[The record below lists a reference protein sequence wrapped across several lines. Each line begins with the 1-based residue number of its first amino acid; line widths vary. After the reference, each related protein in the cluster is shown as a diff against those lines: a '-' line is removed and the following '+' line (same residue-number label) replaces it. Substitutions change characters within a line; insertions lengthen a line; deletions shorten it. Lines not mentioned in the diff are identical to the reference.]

1 MPDPRLLAIA
11 AIVGALAPAPA
22 LGQEGLDDFP
32 VPQSLVEEVLPGAI
46 SFEVRDGDPRVIVG
60 YAADAPDEEAVVGY
74 AFLTS
79 DVPPEE
85 LGYNGP
91 IEALVGMD
99 REGVLTGVRVTHYVE
114 SYIRTRGD
122 FLRTPGY
129 EAQFTGKSISDPFRA
144 KRDVRVVSRA
154 TISVSAM
161 SRGIRASARRVYANY
176 LATRPSAESG
186 GSLLTIGIEELEEL
200 SWSDMVA
207 GELVPQI
214 HVLENDVTRIVLSF
228 AHIRS
233 DSVGEMLVGRTRFG
247 EVAEQFGERTQA
259 DHLML
264 VGVDGALALL
274 FYPRTLSL
282 VQGADTLG
290 MDNPDV
296 VMLGEPRSGMVSG
309 QFRNV
314 GVMAVPGS
322 LDLEQGFD
330 IHFDLRPGMDLY
342 STEYPPPRVPE
353 RIVAEDAP
361 PAEDAPAEESRDP
374 AEPAGG
380 SADAAAGLENA
391 AGVPDVAAQAPDTAA
406 GEPETA
412 AVDPSSAA
420 SGPPGDPPEAG
431 GTERDVA
438 GDVAAPEAAPS
449 GEPPSPGDPMDT
461 AAGAGGTDSAAGI
474 AGDAAPAEADPAG
487 GPPSPNDPTATRVA
501 VGGTE
506 ATDAAADDR
515 APSADPARVSS
526 SANPSEAAAG
536 DDPSAT
542 TRPAHPPDLDFSLA
556 EEQTVLERTLARTSP
571 AEVAWMLG
579 LLALV
584 TVAFFLKRDR
594 LRWAALVATF
604 LYLGW
609 FDGGFLSV
617 SHITAA
623 ISVGPGVFLE
633 DIPLLL
639 FVVFTVVTTLLVG
652 RVFCGFLC
660 PFGVLQDFLEKVVPG
675 KFKRELPRALHE
687 RLYLV
692 KYVVLAAVLLPALAG
707 SRASIFPLL
716 RALRDRLLPEFV
728 HRALGHRRG
737 GAGGLGDRAAL
748 LLPLR
753 LPAGR
758 GARGGLHRVALPH
771 PPGGALRPL
780 QGVRAG
786 LSHGGHRGTA
796 HRLPRV
802 RALQRLRGEADRAGG
817 CLPPR
822 HPRRAPAAGAAEGG
836 ARCRARNRCPDRD
849 RCLSPDRCPRAYHAA
864 RRSGSAGR
872 RACCWRWAAG
882 SRRRSFVGPGCTARA
897 TPAPAWARWCTSGWC
912 TPRPPARASWPPPPS
927 TRSIG
932 WKRSSAA
939 TGPTRRCP
947 ASTGT
952 GF

>member
-1 MPDPRLLAIA
+1 MPDVAGGGTVERVAAISRAREFRGAPARVMGAVAVRATPAAWLLATA
-11 AIVGALAPAPA
+11 AALCALTPGPA
-22 LGQEGLDDFP
+22 LTQQVADDFP
-32 VPQSLVEEVLPGAI
+32 FPQSLVEEVLPGAI

-60 YAADAPDEEAVVGY
+60 YAADAPDEEALVGY

-91 IEALVGMD
+91 IEVLVGMD
-99 REGVLTGVRVTHYVE
+99 REGTLTGVRVTHYVE

-186 GSLLTIGIEELEEL
+186 GSLLTIGMDELEEL

-233 DSVGEMLVGRTRFG
+233 DSIGEMLVGRTRFG
-247 EVAEQFGERTQA
+247 EVAEQLGERVR
-259 DHLML
+259 DDPLLL

-282 VQGADTLG
+282 VQGADTIH

-296 VMLGEPRSGMVSG
+296 VMLGEPRSGMVQG

-322 LDLEQGFD
+322 LDVEQAFD
-330 IHFDLRPGMDLY
+330 IHFDLRPGMGLY
-342 STEYPPPRVPE
+342 TTAYPPPRLPARV
-353 RIVAEDAP
+353 VAEDTP
-361 PAEDAPAEESRDP
+361 PEEDPDP
-374 AEPAGG
+374 AEPA
-380 SADAAAGLENA
+380 
-391 AGVPDVAAQAPDTAA
+391 AQ
-406 GEPETA
+406 G
-412 AVDPSSAA
+412 
-420 SGPPGDPPEAG
+420 GDP
-431 GTERDVA
+431 
-438 GDVAAPEAAPS
+438 
-449 GEPPSPGDPMDT
+449 
-461 AAGAGGTDSAAGI
+461 AGAAETVGV
-474 AGDAAPAEADPAG
+474 AGDAAEDIAATAEEGD
-487 GPPSPNDPTATRVA
+487 A
-501 VGGTE
+501 VE
-506 ATDAAADDR
+506 AAADDR
-515 APSADPARVSS
+515 GMPDDPAPAEAAAAGESS
-526 SANPSEAAAG
+526 SPDDPTAAPVPVDGPEAADVAAGDPAPSANPSEAQPG
-536 DDPSAT
+536 ENPSAT
-542 TRPAHPPDLDFSLA
+542 VQPATPPDLDFSLA

-594 LRWAALVATF
+594 LRWVALVATF

-617 SHITAA
+617 SHITAV
-623 ISVGPGVFLE
+623 ISVGPAVFLE

-660 PFGVLQDFLEKVVPG
+660 PFGALQDFLEKVVPR
-675 KFKRELPRALHE
+675 KFTRELPRALHE

-692 KYVVLAAVLLPALAG
+692 KYVCLAAILLPALAG
-707 SRASIFPLL
+707 SRASIFSFFEPFGTVFFLSSSIVL
-716 RALRDRLLPEFV
+716 WAI
-728 HRALGHRRG
+728 
-737 GAGGLGDRAAL
+737 AGGILFASAIVPRFYCRYACPLGAAL
-748 LLPLR
+748 AVASTVSPFRIRRVEHCDHCRVCEQACPTGAIEGPRIDFRECVRCNICEAKLIEQ
-753 LPAGR
+753 AG
-758 GARGGLHRVALPH
+758 V
-771 PPGGALRPL
+771 
-780 QGVRAG
+780 
-786 LSHGGHRGTA
+786 
-796 HRLPRV
+796 
-802 RALQRLRGEADRAGG
+802 
-817 CLPPR
+817 CR
-822 HPRRAPAAGAAEGG
+822 HDIDEV
-836 ARCRARNRCPDRD
+836 
-849 RCLSPDRCPRAYHAA
+849 
-864 RRSGSAGR
+864 
-872 RACCWRWAAG
+872 
-882 SRRRSFVGPGCTARA
+882 RRRLVQLKVAPDSGLATSAR
-897 TPAPAWARWCTSGWC
+897 
-912 TPRPPARASWPPPPS
+912 
-927 TRSIG
+927 IE
-932 WKRSSAA
+932 
-939 TGPTRRCP
+939 TG
-947 ASTGT
+947 A
-952 GF
+952 

>member
-1 MPDPRLLAIA
+1 MPEDRARRAAAGISCPGTARPRVCGPVWVALAARAFTCVFA
-11 AIVGALAPAPA
+11 AAAASIPAPAPV
-22 LGQEGLDDFP
+22 LGQQIADDFP
-32 VPQSLVEEVLPGAI
+32 FPQSLVEEVLPGAT

-60 YAADAPDEEAVVGY
+60 YAADAPSDEALVGY

-91 IEALVGMD
+91 IEVLVGMD
-99 REGVLTGVRVTHYVE
+99 REGTLTGVRVTHYVE

-186 GSLLTIGIEELEEL
+186 GSLLTIGMEELDEL

-214 HVLENDVTRIVLSF
+214 HVLENNVTRIVLSF

-233 DSVGEMLVGRTRFG
+233 DSVGEMLVGRARFG
-247 EVAEQFGERTQA
+247 EVAEQLGERVQE
-259 DHLML
+259 DPLML

-282 VQGADTLG
+282 VQGADTID

-296 VMLGEPRSGMVSG
+296 VMLGEPRSGMVQG

-322 LDLEQGFD
+322 LDVEQAFD
-330 IHFDLRPGMDLY
+330 IHFDLRPGMGLY
-342 STEYPPPRVPE
+342 TTAYPPPRVAE

-361 PAEDAPAEESRDP
+361 PAEDAPAGEDPDP
-374 AEPAGG
+374 ASPVADAIDPAGVAEPVVSG
-380 SADAAAGLENA
+380 IAAD
-391 AGVPDVAAQAPDTAA
+391 
-406 GEPETA
+406 EPETA
-412 AVDPSSAA
+412 AGELPPVPSGLPEDPA
-420 SGPPGDPPEAG
+420 EAG
-431 GTERDVA
+431 GVA
-438 GDVAAPEAAPS
+438 DDAREDAPAPEDEAAV
-449 GEPPSPGDPMDT
+449 E
-461 AAGAGGTDSAAGI
+461 
-474 AGDAAPAEADPAG
+474 
-487 GPPSPNDPTATRVA
+487 
-501 VGGTE
+501 
-506 ATDAAADDR
+506 AAADDPGVAADAAGAEAVTAGESASPDEPTT
-515 APSADPARVSS
+515 APVPVAGPEAADVAAGDPAPP
-526 SANPSEAAAG
+526 ANPSEAEENPPAPVQPAA
-536 DDPSAT
+536 
-542 TRPAHPPDLDFSLA
+542 PPDLDFSLA

-579 LLALV
+579 LLALA

-594 LRWAALVATF
+594 LRWVALAATF

-617 SHITAA
+617 SHITAV
-623 ISVGPGVFLE
+623 ISVGPAVFLE

-660 PFGVLQDFLEKVVPG
+660 PFGVLQDLLEKVVPR

-692 KYVVLAAVLLPALAG
+692 KYACLAAILLPALAG
-707 SRASIFPLL
+707 SRASIFSFFEPFGTVFFLSSSIVLWAIAGGILIASAIVPRFYCRYACPLGAAL
-716 RALRDRLLPEFV
+716 AVASTVSPFRIRRVEHCDHCKVCEQACPTGAIEGPRIDFRECVRCNICETKLIERAGVCRHDIDEVRRRLVQLKVAP
-728 HRALGHRRG
+728 
-737 GAGGLGDRAAL
+737 GAGIET
-748 LLPLR
+748 
-753 LPAGR
+753 
-758 GARGGLHRVALPH
+758 GA
-771 PPGGALRPL
+771 
-780 QGVRAG
+780 
-786 LSHGGHRGTA
+786 
-796 HRLPRV
+796 
-802 RALQRLRGEADRAGG
+802 
-817 CLPPR
+817 
-822 HPRRAPAAGAAEGG
+822 
-836 ARCRARNRCPDRD
+836 
-849 RCLSPDRCPRAYHAA
+849 
-864 RRSGSAGR
+864 
-872 RACCWRWAAG
+872 
-882 SRRRSFVGPGCTARA
+882 
-897 TPAPAWARWCTSGWC
+897 
-912 TPRPPARASWPPPPS
+912 
-927 TRSIG
+927 
-932 WKRSSAA
+932 
-939 TGPTRRCP
+939 
-947 ASTGT
+947 
-952 GF
+952 

>member
-11 AIVGALAPAPA
+11 AVVGALAPAPA
-22 LGQEGLDDFP
+22 LGQQVAEDFP
-32 VPQSLVEEVLPGAI
+32 FPQSLVEEVLPGAT

-91 IEALVGMD
+91 IEVLVGMD
-99 REGVLTGVRVTHYVE
+99 REGTLTGVRVTHYVE

-144 KRDVRVVSRA
+144 RRDVRVVSRA

-186 GSLLTIGIEELEEL
+186 GSLLTIGMEEMEEL

-214 HVLENDVTRIVLSF
+214 HVLENNVTRIVLSF

-247 EVAEQFGERTQA
+247 EVAEQLGERVQE
-259 DHLML
+259 DPLML

-282 VQGADTLG
+282 VQGADTIA

-296 VMLGEPRSGMVSG
+296 VMLGEPRSGMVQG

-322 LDLEQGFD
+322 LDVEQAFD
-330 IHFDLRPGMDLY
+330 IHFDLRPGMGLY
-342 STEYPPPRVPE
+342 TTAYPPPQLPE
-353 RIVAEDAP
+353 RVVAEDAP
-361 PAEDAPAEESRDP
+361 PAEDPEPEPPAAPSELPEDP
-374 AEPAGG
+374 AEAGG
-380 SADAAAGLENA
+380 VAD
-391 AGVPDVAAQAPDTAA
+391 
-406 GEPETA
+406 
-412 AVDPSSAA
+412 
-420 SGPPGDPPEAG
+420 
-431 GTERDVA
+431 
-438 GDVAAPEAAPS
+438 
-449 GEPPSPGDPMDT
+449 
-461 AAGAGGTDSAAGI
+461 
-474 AGDAAPAEADPAG
+474 DAREDAPA
-487 GPPSPNDPTATRVA
+487 TAEEDDA
-501 VGGTE
+501 VE
-506 ATDAAADDR
+506 AAADDPGMAADAAR
-515 APSADPARVSS
+515 AEAAPGESPSPDDPTAAPVPVDRTEAADDPAADPAPP
-526 SANPSEAAAG
+526 ANPSEAATG
-536 DDPSAT
+536 ENPSAT
-542 TRPAHPPDLDFSLA
+542 VPPDLDFSLS

-584 TVAFFLKRDR
+584 TVAFFLKRSR
-594 LRWAALVATF
+594 LRWVALVATF

-617 SHITAA
+617 SHITAV
-623 ISVGPGVFLE
+623 ISVGPAVFLE

-660 PFGVLQDFLEKVVPG
+660 PFGVLQDLLEKVVPR
-675 KFKRELPRALHE
+675 KFKRELPRALHK

-692 KYVVLAAVLLPALAG
+692 KYACLAAILLPALAG
-707 SRASIFPLL
+707 SRASIFSFFEPFGTVFFLSSSIVLWAIAGGILAASAIVPRFYCRYACPLGA
-716 RALRDRLLPEFV
+716 ALAVASTVSPFRIRRVEHCDHCKVCEQVCPTGAIEGPRVDFRECVRCNICEAKLIEQAGVCRHDIDEVRRRLVQLTVAP
-728 HRALGHRRG
+728 
-737 GAGGLGDRAAL
+737 GAGLET
-748 LLPLR
+748 
-753 LPAGR
+753 
-758 GARGGLHRVALPH
+758 GARTET
-771 PPGGALRPL
+771 GA
-780 QGVRAG
+780 
-786 LSHGGHRGTA
+786 
-796 HRLPRV
+796 
-802 RALQRLRGEADRAGG
+802 
-817 CLPPR
+817 
-822 HPRRAPAAGAAEGG
+822 
-836 ARCRARNRCPDRD
+836 
-849 RCLSPDRCPRAYHAA
+849 
-864 RRSGSAGR
+864 
-872 RACCWRWAAG
+872 
-882 SRRRSFVGPGCTARA
+882 
-897 TPAPAWARWCTSGWC
+897 
-912 TPRPPARASWPPPPS
+912 
-927 TRSIG
+927 
-932 WKRSSAA
+932 
-939 TGPTRRCP
+939 
-947 ASTGT
+947 
-952 GF
+952 

>member
-1 MPDPRLLAIA
+1 MPEAPEGTTVARLLAVVVLCIF
-11 AIVGALAPAPA
+11 VPAPA
-22 LGQEGLDDFP
+22 LAQQIADDFP
-32 VPQSLVEEVLPGAI
+32 FPQSLVEEVLPGATF
-46 SFEVRDGDPRVIVG
+46 FEMRDGDPRVIVG
-60 YAADAPDEEAVVGY
+60 YAADAPDEDALVGY

-91 IEALVGMD
+91 IEVLVGMD
-99 REGVLTGVRVTHYVE
+99 REGTLTGVRVTHYVE

-186 GSLLTIGIEELEEL
+186 GSLLTIGMDELDEL

-214 HVLENDVTRIVLSF
+214 HVLENNVTRIVLSF

-233 DSVGEMLVGRTRFG
+233 DSVGEMLVGRSRFG
-247 EVAEQFGERTQA
+247 EVAEQLGERVQE
-259 DHLML
+259 DPLML

-282 VQGADTLG
+282 VQGADTID

-296 VMLGEPRSGMVSG
+296 VMLGEPRSGMVQG

-322 LDLEQGFD
+322 LDVEQAFD
-330 IHFDLRPGMDLY
+330 IHFDLRPGMGLY
-342 STEYPPPRVPE
+342 TTAYPPPQLPA

-361 PAEDAPAEESRDP
+361 PVEDPEPAEDLDP
-374 AEPAGG
+374 AEPAAHGDDPSPAPSEPTEDSAEAGG
-380 SADAAAGLENA
+380 APADAPE
-391 AGVPDVAAQAPDTAA
+391 DVAATAEE
-406 GEPETA
+406 GD
-412 AVDPSSAA
+412 AV
-420 SGPPGDPPEAG
+420 
-431 GTERDVA
+431 
-438 GDVAAPEAAPS
+438 EAAPDD
-449 GEPPSPGDPMDT
+449 PGM
-461 AAGAGGTDSAAGI
+461 
-474 AGDAAPAEADPAG
+474 AGDAAPAEAAATG
-487 GPPSPNDPTATRVA
+487 ESSSPGDPTPAPVPVA
-501 VGGTE
+501 GPE
-506 ATDAAADDR
+506 AADAAAG
-515 APSADPARVSS
+515 DPAPP
-526 SANPSEAAAG
+526 ANPSEAEENPSEAEENPPATVQPAA
-536 DDPSAT
+536 
-542 TRPAHPPDLDFSLA
+542 PPDLDFSLA

-594 LRWAALVATF
+594 LRWVALVATF

-617 SHITAA
+617 SHITAV
-623 ISVGPGVFLE
+623 ISVGPAVFLE

-660 PFGVLQDFLEKVVPG
+660 PFGVLQDFLEKVVPR

-692 KYVVLAAVLLPALAG
+692 KYVCLAAILLPALAG
-707 SRASIFPLL
+707 SRASIFSFFEPFGTVFFLSSSIVL
-716 RALRDRLLPEFV
+716 WAI
-728 HRALGHRRG
+728 
-737 GAGGLGDRAAL
+737 AGGILVASAIVPRFYCRYACPLGAAL
-748 LLPLR
+748 AVASTVSPFRIRRVEHCDHCKVCEQACPTGAIEGPRIDFRECVRCNICEAKLIEQAGVCRHDIDEVRRR
-753 LPAGR
+753 LVQLKVAP
-758 GARGGLHRVALPH
+758 GARIET
-771 PPGGALRPL
+771 GA
-780 QGVRAG
+780 
-786 LSHGGHRGTA
+786 
-796 HRLPRV
+796 
-802 RALQRLRGEADRAGG
+802 
-817 CLPPR
+817 
-822 HPRRAPAAGAAEGG
+822 
-836 ARCRARNRCPDRD
+836 
-849 RCLSPDRCPRAYHAA
+849 
-864 RRSGSAGR
+864 
-872 RACCWRWAAG
+872 
-882 SRRRSFVGPGCTARA
+882 
-897 TPAPAWARWCTSGWC
+897 
-912 TPRPPARASWPPPPS
+912 
-927 TRSIG
+927 
-932 WKRSSAA
+932 
-939 TGPTRRCP
+939 
-947 ASTGT
+947 
-952 GF
+952 

>member
-1 MPDPRLLAIA
+1 MPEAPEGTTVARLLGAVAVLCILA
-11 AIVGALAPAPA
+11 PIPALAQQIA
-22 LGQEGLDDFP
+22 DDFP
-32 VPQSLVEEVLPGAI
+32 FPQSLVEEVLPGATY
-46 SFEVRDGDPRVIVG
+46 FEVRDGDPRVIVG
-60 YAADAPDEEAVVGY
+60 YAADAPDEDALVGY

-91 IEALVGMD
+91 IEVLVGMD
-99 REGVLTGVRVTHYVE
+99 REGTLTGVRVTHYVE

-186 GSLLTIGIEELEEL
+186 GSLLTIGMDELDEL

-214 HVLENDVTRIVLSF
+214 HVLENNVTRIVLSF

-247 EVAEQFGERTQA
+247 EVAEQLGERVQE
-259 DHLML
+259 DPLML

-282 VQGADTLG
+282 VQGADTID

-296 VMLGEPRSGMVSG
+296 VMLGEPRSGMVQG

-322 LDLEQGFD
+322 LDVEQAFD
-330 IHFDLRPGMDLY
+330 IHFDLRPGMGLY
-342 STEYPPPRVPE
+342 TTAYPPPQVPARV
-353 RIVAEDAP
+353 V
-361 PAEDAPAEESRDP
+361 AEDAPAEDPEPQPVAQAGDPAGGAEAVGQESEIAAEELETAAGDPSSVPSEAPGDP
-374 AEPAGG
+374 AEAGG
-380 SADAAAGLENA
+380 VAGDAPEDVAATTGEADAAEDAL
-391 AGVPDVAAQAPDTAA
+391 D
-406 GEPETA
+406 
-412 AVDPSSAA
+412 DP
-420 SGPPGDPPEAG
+420 
-431 GTERDVA
+431 R
-438 GDVAAPEAAPS
+438 
-449 GEPPSPGDPMDT
+449 
-461 AAGAGGTDSAAGI
+461 I
-474 AGDAAPAEADPAG
+474 AGDAAPVEAAAAG
-487 GPPSPNDPTATRVA
+487 VSSSPDDDPTAAPVPVDR
-501 VGGTE
+501 TE
-506 ATDAAADDR
+506 AADAAAGDP
-515 APSADPARVSS
+515 APST
-526 SANPSEAAAG
+526 NPSEAEESPPATLQPAA
-536 DDPSAT
+536 
-542 TRPAHPPDLDFSLA
+542 PPDLDFSLA

-594 LRWAALVATF
+594 LRWVALVATF

-617 SHITAA
+617 SHITAV
-623 ISVGPGVFLE
+623 ISVGPAVFLE

-660 PFGVLQDFLEKVVPG
+660 PFGVLQDFLEKVVPR

-692 KYVVLAAVLLPALAG
+692 KYVCLAAILLPALAG
-707 SRASIFPLL
+707 SRASIFSFFEPFGTVFFLSSSIVLWAIAGGILVASAIVPRFYCRYACPLGA
-716 RALRDRLLPEFV
+716 ALAVASTVSPFRIRRVEHCDHCKVCEQACPTGAIEGPRIDFRECVRCNICEAKLIEQAGVCRHDIDEVRSRLVQLKVAP
-728 HRALGHRRG
+728 
-737 GAGGLGDRAAL
+737 GAGIET
-748 LLPLR
+748 
-753 LPAGR
+753 
-758 GARGGLHRVALPH
+758 GA
-771 PPGGALRPL
+771 
-780 QGVRAG
+780 
-786 LSHGGHRGTA
+786 
-796 HRLPRV
+796 
-802 RALQRLRGEADRAGG
+802 
-817 CLPPR
+817 
-822 HPRRAPAAGAAEGG
+822 
-836 ARCRARNRCPDRD
+836 
-849 RCLSPDRCPRAYHAA
+849 
-864 RRSGSAGR
+864 
-872 RACCWRWAAG
+872 
-882 SRRRSFVGPGCTARA
+882 
-897 TPAPAWARWCTSGWC
+897 
-912 TPRPPARASWPPPPS
+912 
-927 TRSIG
+927 
-932 WKRSSAA
+932 
-939 TGPTRRCP
+939 
-947 ASTGT
+947 
-952 GF
+952 

>member
-1 MPDPRLLAIA
+1 MSDARERQRAACVLATA
-11 AIVGALAPAPA
+11 AILGTLAPVPA
-22 LGQEGLDDFP
+22 IGQQGVGDFP

-46 SFEVRDGDPRVIVG
+46 SFDVRDGDPRVIVG
-60 YAADAPDEEAVVGY
+60 YAAEAPDEEAVVGY

-91 IEALVGMD
+91 IEVLVGMD

-186 GSLLTIGIEELEEL
+186 GSLLTIGIDELDEL

-233 DSVGEMLVGRTRFG
+233 DSVGEMLVGRSRFG
-247 EVAEQFGERTQA
+247 EVAEQFGERTQE

-282 VQGADTLG
+282 VQGADTLD
-290 MDNPDV
+290 MDDPDV
-296 VMLGEPRSGMVSG
+296 FMLGEPRSGMVSG

-322 LDLEQGFD
+322 LDVERHFD
-330 IHFDLRPGMDLY
+330 IYFDLRPGMDLY
-342 STEYPPPRVPE
+342 STEYPPPQVPE
-353 RIVAEDAP
+353 RVVAEAP
-361 PAEDAPAEESRDP
+361 PVEDPEPANPVDEAAAAGAETVAAVTDIVVTEPENVSGDPSSVASGPPADP
-374 AEPAGG
+374 AAAGG
-380 SADAAAGLENA
+380 AAGDAATSAGADAVEAAPGGDPGMTGDAVPTETDAAAGPPSPVDAAAEAAEMAGTEA
-391 AGVPDVAAQAPDTAA
+391 AGAPADPSEANANPSAPPGNPSEVAA
-406 GEPETA
+406 GE
-412 AVDPSSAA
+412 
-420 SGPPGDPPEAG
+420 
-431 GTERDVA
+431 
-438 GDVAAPEAAPS
+438 
-449 GEPPSPGDPMDT
+449 
-461 AAGAGGTDSAAGI
+461 
-474 AGDAAPAEADPAG
+474 
-487 GPPSPNDPTATRVA
+487 N
-501 VGGTE
+501 
-506 ATDAAADDR
+506 
-515 APSADPARVSS
+515 
-526 SANPSEAAAG
+526 
-536 DDPSAT
+536 PSAT
-542 TRPAHPPDLDFSLA
+542 TRPTLPADLDFSLA

-584 TVAFFLKRDR
+584 TVAFFLKRDP
-594 LRWAALVATF
+594 LRWVALVATF

-623 ISVGPGVFLE
+623 ISVGPAVFLE

-660 PFGVLQDFLEKVVPG
+660 PFGVLQDILEKVVPG

-687 RLYLV
+687 RLWLV

-707 SRASIFPLL
+707 SRASIFPFFEPFGTVFFLSSSMVL
-716 RALRDRLLPEFV
+716 WGIAGAVLTASAIVPRFYCRYACP
-728 HRALGHRRG
+728 LG
-737 GAGGLGDRAAL
+737 AAL
-748 LLPLR
+748 AVASTVSPFRIRRVEHCDHCKVCEQACPTGAIEGPRINFRECVRCNICEAKLIEQ
-753 LPAGR
+753 AG
-758 GARGGLHRVALPH
+758 V
-771 PPGGALRPL
+771 
-780 QGVRAG
+780 
-786 LSHGGHRGTA
+786 
-796 HRLPRV
+796 
-802 RALQRLRGEADRAGG
+802 
-817 CLPPR
+817 CR
-822 HPRRAPAAGAAEGG
+822 H
-836 ARCRARNRCPDRD
+836 DIHD
-849 RCLSPDRCPRAYHAA
+849 V
-864 RRSGSAGR
+864 
-872 RACCWRWAAG
+872 
-882 SRRRSFVGPGCTARA
+882 RRRLVQLKVAPDARVE
-897 TPAPAWARWCTSGWC
+897 TGAPVE
-912 TPRPPARASWPPPPS
+912 
-927 TRSIG
+927 
-932 WKRSSAA
+932 
-939 TGPTRRCP
+939 TG
-947 ASTGT
+947 A
-952 GF
+952 

>member
-1 MPDPRLLAIA
+1 MARVAAARAKASRRAGTRVMGAVAVRATRAARLLVTA
-11 AIVGALAPAPA
+11 AVLCILAPAPA
-22 LGQEGLDDFP
+22 FTQQVADDFP
-32 VPQSLVEEVLPGAI
+32 FPQSLVEEVLPGAT

-60 YAADAPDEEAVVGY
+60 YAADAPDDDALVGY

-91 IEALVGMD
+91 IEVLVGMD
-99 REGVLTGVRVTHYVE
+99 REGTLTGVRVTHYVE

-186 GSLLTIGIEELEEL
+186 GSLLTIGMDELEEL

-233 DSVGEMLVGRTRFG
+233 DSVGEMLVGRTRFA
-247 EVAEQFGERTQA
+247 EVTEQFAERVQ
-259 DHLML
+259 DDPLML

-282 VQGADTLG
+282 VQGADTID

-296 VMLGEPRSGMVSG
+296 VMLGEPRSGMVQG

-314 GVMAVPGS
+314 GVMAVPGA
-322 LDLEQGFD
+322 LDVEQAFD
-330 IHFDLRPGMDLY
+330 IHFDLRPGMGLY
-342 STEYPPPRVPE
+342 TTAYPPPQLPE
-353 RIVAEDAP
+353 RVVSEDAP
-361 PAEDAPAEESRDP
+361 PEEDPEPQPVAGAGDP
-374 AEPAGG
+374 AVGVEPVGGAETAGQV
-380 SADAAAGLENA
+380 S
-391 AGVPDVAAQAPDTAA
+391 DVAAD
-406 GEPETA
+406 EPETA
-412 AVDPSSAA
+412 GGEPSPVPSDAAEDPT
-420 SGPPGDPPEAG
+420 EAG
-431 GTERDVA
+431 GALGDAPEDVA
-438 GDVAAPEAAPS
+438 VTAEEGGAVETVPDD
-449 GEPPSPGDPMDT
+449 PGT
-461 AAGAGGTDSAAGI
+461 AS
-474 AGDAAPAEADPAG
+474 DAAPAETAAGGESPSLDDPAAA
-487 GPPSPNDPTATRVA
+487 PAPVA
-501 VGGTE
+501 GM
-506 ATDAAADDR
+506 DAADVAAAAA
-515 APSADPARVSS
+515 APPG
-526 SANPSEAAAG
+526 NPSEAEENPPATVQAA
-536 DDPSAT
+536 A
-542 TRPAHPPDLDFSLA
+542 PPDLDFSLA

-594 LRWAALVATF
+594 LRWVALVATF

-617 SHITAA
+617 SHITAV
-623 ISVGPGVFLE
+623 ISVGPAVFLE

-660 PFGVLQDFLEKVVPG
+660 PFGVLQDFLEKVVPK

-692 KYVVLAAVLLPALAG
+692 KYVCLAAIVLPALAG
-707 SRASIFPLL
+707 SRASIFSFFEPFGTVFFLSSSIVLWGIAGGILVASAIVPRFYCRYACPLGA
-716 RALRDRLLPEFV
+716 ALAVASTVSPFRIRRVEHCDHCKVCEQACPTGAIEGPRIDFRECVRCNICEAKLIEQAGVCRHDIDDVRGRLVQLKVAP
-728 HRALGHRRG
+728 
-737 GAGGLGDRAAL
+737 GAGIET
-748 LLPLR
+748 
-753 LPAGR
+753 
-758 GARGGLHRVALPH
+758 GA
-771 PPGGALRPL
+771 
-780 QGVRAG
+780 
-786 LSHGGHRGTA
+786 
-796 HRLPRV
+796 
-802 RALQRLRGEADRAGG
+802 
-817 CLPPR
+817 
-822 HPRRAPAAGAAEGG
+822 
-836 ARCRARNRCPDRD
+836 
-849 RCLSPDRCPRAYHAA
+849 
-864 RRSGSAGR
+864 
-872 RACCWRWAAG
+872 
-882 SRRRSFVGPGCTARA
+882 
-897 TPAPAWARWCTSGWC
+897 
-912 TPRPPARASWPPPPS
+912 
-927 TRSIG
+927 
-932 WKRSSAA
+932 
-939 TGPTRRCP
+939 
-947 ASTGT
+947 
-952 GF
+952 

>member
-1 MPDPRLLAIA
+1 MPEDRARRA
-11 AIVGALAPAPA
+11 AARVSRRGKALVVAARAFACAFAAAVASTLTPVPALAQQIA
-22 LGQEGLDDFP
+22 DDFP
-32 VPQSLVEEVLPGAI
+32 FPQSLVEEVLPGATF
-46 SFEVRDGDPRVIVG
+46 FEMRDGDPRVIVG
-60 YAADAPDEEAVVGY
+60 YAADAPDEDALVGY

-91 IEALVGMD
+91 IEVLVGMD
-99 REGVLTGVRVTHYVE
+99 REGTLTGVRVTHYVE

-186 GSLLTIGIEELEEL
+186 GSLLTIGMDELDEL

-214 HVLENDVTRIVLSF
+214 HVLENNVTRIVLSF

-233 DSVGEMLVGRTRFG
+233 DSVGEMLVGRSRFG
-247 EVAEQFGERTQA
+247 EVAEQLGERVQE
-259 DHLML
+259 DPLML

-282 VQGADTLG
+282 VQGADTID

-296 VMLGEPRSGMVSG
+296 VMLGEPRSGMVQG

-322 LDLEQGFD
+322 LDVEQAFD
-330 IHFDLRPGMDLY
+330 IHFDLRPGMGLY
-342 STEYPPPRVPE
+342 TTAYPPPQLPA

-361 PAEDAPAEESRDP
+361 PVEDPEPAEDLDP
-374 AEPAGG
+374 AEPAAQGDDPSPAPSEPTEDSAEAGG
-380 SADAAAGLENA
+380 APADAPE
-391 AGVPDVAAQAPDTAA
+391 DVAATAEE
-406 GEPETA
+406 GD
-412 AVDPSSAA
+412 AV
-420 SGPPGDPPEAG
+420 
-431 GTERDVA
+431 
-438 GDVAAPEAAPS
+438 EAAPDD
-449 GEPPSPGDPMDT
+449 PGM
-461 AAGAGGTDSAAGI
+461 
-474 AGDAAPAEADPAG
+474 AGDAAPAEAAATG
-487 GPPSPNDPTATRVA
+487 ESSSPGDPTPAPVPVA
-501 VGGTE
+501 GPE
-506 ATDAAADDR
+506 AADAAAG
-515 APSADPARVSS
+515 DPAPP
-526 SANPSEAAAG
+526 ANPSEAEENPSEAEENPPATVQPAA
-536 DDPSAT
+536 
-542 TRPAHPPDLDFSLA
+542 PPDLDFSLA

-594 LRWAALVATF
+594 LRWVALVATF

-617 SHITAA
+617 SHITAV
-623 ISVGPGVFLE
+623 ISVGPAVFLE

-660 PFGVLQDFLEKVVPG
+660 PFGVLQDFLEKVVPR

-692 KYVVLAAVLLPALAG
+692 KYVCLAAILLPALAG
-707 SRASIFPLL
+707 SRASIFSFFEPFGTVFFLSSSIVL
-716 RALRDRLLPEFV
+716 WAI
-728 HRALGHRRG
+728 
-737 GAGGLGDRAAL
+737 AGG
-748 LLPLR
+748 
-753 LPAGR
+753 
-758 GARGGLHRVALPH
+758 
-771 PPGGALRPL
+771 
-780 QGVRAG
+780 
-786 LSHGGHRGTA
+786 SW
-796 HRLPRV
+796 
-802 RALQRLRGEADRAGG
+802 
-817 CLPPR
+817 LPPR
-822 HPRRAPAAGAAEGG
+822 
-836 ARCRARNRCPDRD
+836 
-849 RCLSPDRCPRAYHAA
+849 S
-864 RRSGSAGR
+864 
-872 RACCWRWAAG
+872 
-882 SRRRSFVGPGCTARA
+882 
-897 TPAPAWARWCTSGWC
+897 
-912 TPRPPARASWPPPPS
+912 
-927 TRSIG
+927 
-932 WKRSSAA
+932 
-939 TGPTRRCP
+939 CP
-947 ASTGT
+947 ASTAATPARWGRRSRSPPRCRPSASAGWST
-952 GF
+952 ATTARCASRHVPRGPSRGRASTFASAFAATSAKRS

>member
-1 MPDPRLLAIA
+1 MPDPRLLAVA
-11 AIVGALAPAPA
+11 VIVGALAPAPA
-22 LGQEGLDDFP
+22 LGQEGLDGFP
-32 VPQSLVEEVLPGAI
+32 FPQSLVEDVLPGAI

-60 YAADAPDEEAVVGY
+60 YAAAPDEEAVVGY

-91 IEALVGMD
+91 IEVLVGMD
-99 REGVLTGVRVTHYVE
+99 REGTLTGVRVTHYVE

-186 GSLLTIGIEELEEL
+186 GSLLTIGIDELDEL

-233 DSVGEMLVGRTRFG
+233 DSVGQMLVGRSRFG
-247 EVAEQFGERTQA
+247 EVAEQFGERTQE

-282 VQGADTLG
+282 VQGADTIDV
-290 MDNPDV
+290 DNPDV

-314 GVMAVPGS
+314 GVMAVPAS
-322 LDLEQGFD
+322 LDVEQAFD

-342 STEYPPPRVPE
+342 STEYPPPRVAE

-361 PAEDAPAEESRDP
+361 AGEDPDP
-374 AEPAGG
+374 AEAVTEAVDP
-380 SADAAAGLENA
+380 AAGPET
-391 AGVPDVAAQAPDTAA
+391 AAQASDIVARTPENIAA
-406 GEPETA
+406 DEPETA

-420 SGPPGDPPEAG
+420 SGPPGDPPEAA

-438 GDVAAPEAAPS
+438 GEVAAPDAAPS
-449 GEPPSPGDPMDT
+449 GEPPSPGDPTDT
-461 AAGAGGTDSAAGI
+461 AAGAGGPEAATGI
-474 AGDAAPAEADPAG
+474 AGAAAPTDADPAG
-487 GPPSPNDPTATRVA
+487 GPPSPDDPAAPPVPDDRA
-501 VGGTE
+501 E
-506 ATDAAADDR
+506 AADDP
-515 APSADPARVSS
+515 ADDPAA
-526 SANPSEAAAG
+526 SANPSWTSSSP
-536 DDPSAT
+536 DPSAT
-542 TRPAHPPDLDFSLA
+542 TRAAAPPDLDFSLA

-594 LRWAALVATF
+594 LRWVALVATF

-660 PFGVLQDFLEKVVPG
+660 PFGVLQDFLEKVVPR

-707 SRASIFPLL
+707 SRASIFPFFEPFGTVFFLSSSIVLWGIAGAVLL
-716 RALRDRLLPEFV
+716 ASAIVPRFYCRYACP
-728 HRALGHRRG
+728 LG
-737 GAGGLGDRAAL
+737 AAL
-748 LLPLR
+748 AVASTVSPFR
-753 LPAGR
+753 IRRVEHCDHCKVCEQACPT
-758 GARGGLHRVALPH
+758 GAIEGPRIDFRECVRCNVCEAKLIE
-771 PPGGALRPL
+771 
-780 QGVRAG
+780 RAG
-786 LSHGGHRGTA
+786 VCRHDIDD
-796 HRLPRV
+796 V
-802 RALQRLRGEADRAGG
+802 RQRLVQLKVAGE
-817 CLPPR
+817 
-822 HPRRAPAAGAAEGG
+822 
-836 ARCRARNRCPDRD
+836 
-849 RCLSPDRCPRAYHAA
+849 
-864 RRSGSAGR
+864 
-872 RACCWRWAAG
+872 
-882 SRRRSFVGPGCTARA
+882 
-897 TPAPAWARWCTSGWC
+897 
-912 TPRPPARASWPPPPS
+912 
-927 TRSIG
+927 
-932 WKRSSAA
+932 
-939 TGPTRRCP
+939 
-947 ASTGT
+947 
-952 GF
+952 

>member
-1 MPDPRLLAIA
+1 MARIAPAARAFACAFAVLAANI
-11 AIVGALAPAPA
+11 LAPAPA
-22 LGQEGLDDFP
+22 VGQQGLDDFAF
-32 VPQSLVEEVLPGAI
+32 PQSLVEEVLPGAI

-60 YAADAPDEEAVVGY
+60 YAADAPDEDALVGY

-91 IEALVGMD
+91 IEVLVGMD
-99 REGVLTGVRVTHYVE
+99 REGTLTGVRVTHYVE

-186 GSLLTIGIEELEEL
+186 GSLLTIGMEELDEL

-214 HVLENDVTRIVLSF
+214 HVLENNVTRIVLSF

-233 DSVGEMLVGRTRFG
+233 DSVGEMLVGRARFG
-247 EVAEQFGERTQA
+247 EVAEQLGERVQE
-259 DHLML
+259 DPLML

-282 VQGADTLG
+282 VQGADTID

-296 VMLGEPRSGMVSG
+296 VMLGEPRSGMVQG

-322 LDLEQGFD
+322 LDVEQAFD
-330 IHFDLRPGMDLY
+330 INFDLRPGMGLY
-342 STEYPPPRVPE
+342 TTAYPPPRVAE

-361 PAEDAPAEESRDP
+361 PPEDAPAGEDPDP
-374 AEPAGG
+374 ASPVADAIDPAGVAEPVVSG
-380 SADAAAGLENA
+380 IAADE
-391 AGVPDVAAQAPDTAA
+391 PETAA
-406 GEPETA
+406 GEPPPAPSGLPE
-412 AVDPSSAA
+412 DPA
-420 SGPPGDPPEAG
+420 EAG
-431 GTERDVA
+431 GVA
-438 GDVAAPEAAPS
+438 DDAREDAPAPEDEAAV
-449 GEPPSPGDPMDT
+449 E
-461 AAGAGGTDSAAGI
+461 
-474 AGDAAPAEADPAG
+474 
-487 GPPSPNDPTATRVA
+487 
-501 VGGTE
+501 
-506 ATDAAADDR
+506 AAADDPGVAADAAGAEAAAAGEPASPDDPTA
-515 APSADPARVSS
+515 APVPVDPTEAADDPAADPAPP
-526 SANPSEAAAG
+526 ANPSEAEENPPAPVQPAA
-536 DDPSAT
+536 
-542 TRPAHPPDLDFSLA
+542 PPDLDFSLA

-594 LRWAALVATF
+594 LRWVALAATF

-617 SHITAA
+617 SHITAV
-623 ISVGPGVFLE
+623 ISVGPAVFLE

-660 PFGVLQDFLEKVVPG
+660 PFGVLQDFLEKVVPR

-692 KYVVLAAVLLPALAG
+692 KYVCLAAILLPALAG
-707 SRASIFPLL
+707 SRASIFSFFEPFGTVFFLSSSIVL
-716 RALRDRLLPEFV
+716 WAI
-728 HRALGHRRG
+728 
-737 GAGGLGDRAAL
+737 AGGILVASAIVPRFYCRYACPLGAAL
-748 LLPLR
+748 AVASTVSPFR
-753 LPAGR
+753 IRRVEHCDHCKVCEQACPT
-758 GARGGLHRVALPH
+758 GAIEGPRIDFRECVRCNICETKLIE
-771 PPGGALRPL
+771 
-780 QGVRAG
+780 RAG
-786 LSHGGHRGTA
+786 VCRHDIDEVRR
-796 HRLPRV
+796 RLV
-802 RALQRLRGEADRAGG
+802 QLEV
-817 CLPPR
+817 
-822 HPRRAPAAGAAEGG
+822 AP
-836 ARCRARNRCPDRD
+836 
-849 RCLSPDRCPRAYHAA
+849 
-864 RRSGSAGR
+864 SAGS
-872 RACCWRWAAG
+872 G
-882 SRRRSFVGPGCTARA
+882 
-897 TPAPAWARWCTSGWC
+897 TSV
-912 TPRPPARASWPPPPS
+912 R
-927 TRSIG
+927 IE
-932 WKRSSAA
+932 
-939 TGPTRRCP
+939 TG
-947 ASTGT
+947 A
-952 GF
+952 

>member
-1 MPDPRLLAIA
+1 MPEAPEGGTVARLLAA
-11 AIVGALAPAPA
+11 AVLCILAPAPA
-22 LGQEGLDDFP
+22 FAQQIADDFP
-32 VPQSLVEEVLPGAI
+32 FPQSLVEEVLPGAT

-60 YAADAPDEEAVVGY
+60 YAADAPDDDALVGY

-91 IEALVGMD
+91 IEVLVGMD
-99 REGVLTGVRVTHYVE
+99 REGTLTGVRVTHYVE

-186 GSLLTIGIEELEEL
+186 GSLLTIGMDELDEL

-214 HVLENDVTRIVLSF
+214 HVLENNVTRIVLSF

-247 EVAEQFGERTQA
+247 EVAEQLGDRVR
-259 DHLML
+259 DDPLML

-282 VQGADTLG
+282 VQGADTID

-296 VMLGEPRSGMVSG
+296 VMLGEPRSGMVQG

-322 LDLEQGFD
+322 LDVEQAFD
-330 IHFDLRPGMDLY
+330 IHFDLRPGMGLY
-342 STEYPPPRVPE
+342 TTAYPPPQLAERV
-353 RIVAEDAP
+353 VAEDAP
-361 PAEDAPAEESRDP
+361 PAEDPEPEPVAGAVDPAGGVETVGEAEAVVQVSEVAAEEQDPAGGDPSPAPSESPEDP
-374 AEPAGG
+374 AEAGG
-380 SADAAAGLENA
+380 LAGDAPEDAPATAEE
-391 AGVPDVAAQAPDTAA
+391 DVAL
-406 GEPETA
+406 
-412 AVDPSSAA
+412 
-420 SGPPGDPPEAG
+420 
-431 GTERDVA
+431 
-438 GDVAAPEAAPS
+438 EAARDD
-449 GEPPSPGDPMDT
+449 PGMT
-461 AAGAGGTDSAAGI
+461 
-474 AGDAAPAEADPAG
+474 GDAAPAEATAAG
-487 GPPSPNDPTATRVA
+487 ESSSPDDPTAAPVP
-501 VGGTE
+501 VEGTE
-506 ATDAAADDR
+506 AADVAAGES
-515 APSADPARVSS
+515 APSANLPDAT
-526 SANPSEAAAG
+526 AEENPSAPVQPAA
-536 DDPSAT
+536 
-542 TRPAHPPDLDFSLA
+542 PPDLDFSLA

-594 LRWAALVATF
+594 LRWVALVATF

-617 SHITAA
+617 SHITAV
-623 ISVGPGVFLE
+623 ISVGPAVFLE

-660 PFGVLQDFLEKVVPG
+660 PFGVLQDFLEKVVPR

-692 KYVVLAAVLLPALAG
+692 KYVCLAAILLPALAG
-707 SRASIFPLL
+707 SRASIFSFFEPFGTVFFLSSSIVLWAIAGGILIASAIVPRFYCRYACPLGA
-716 RALRDRLLPEFV
+716 ALAVASTVSPFRIRRVEHCDHCKVCEQACPTGAIEGPRIDFRECVRCNICETKLIEQAGVCRHDIDEVRRRLVQLKVAP
-728 HRALGHRRG
+728 
-737 GAGGLGDRAAL
+737 GAGIET
-748 LLPLR
+748 
-753 LPAGR
+753 
-758 GARGGLHRVALPH
+758 GA
-771 PPGGALRPL
+771 
-780 QGVRAG
+780 
-786 LSHGGHRGTA
+786 
-796 HRLPRV
+796 
-802 RALQRLRGEADRAGG
+802 
-817 CLPPR
+817 
-822 HPRRAPAAGAAEGG
+822 
-836 ARCRARNRCPDRD
+836 
-849 RCLSPDRCPRAYHAA
+849 
-864 RRSGSAGR
+864 
-872 RACCWRWAAG
+872 
-882 SRRRSFVGPGCTARA
+882 
-897 TPAPAWARWCTSGWC
+897 
-912 TPRPPARASWPPPPS
+912 
-927 TRSIG
+927 
-932 WKRSSAA
+932 
-939 TGPTRRCP
+939 
-947 ASTGT
+947 
-952 GF
+952 

>member
-1 MPDPRLLAIA
+1 MPEAPEGTTVARLLAVVVLCIF
-11 AIVGALAPAPA
+11 VPSPA
-22 LGQEGLDDFP
+22 LTQQVADDFP
-32 VPQSLVEEVLPGAI
+32 FPQSLVEEVLPGATF
-46 SFEVRDGDPRVIVG
+46 FEMRDGDPRVIVG
-60 YAADAPDEEAVVGY
+60 YAADAPDEDALVGY

-91 IEALVGMD
+91 IEVLVGMD
-99 REGVLTGVRVTHYVE
+99 REGTLTGVRVTHYVE

-186 GSLLTIGIEELEEL
+186 GSLLTIGMDELDEL

-214 HVLENDVTRIVLSF
+214 HVLENNVTRIVLSF

-233 DSVGEMLVGRTRFG
+233 DSVGEMLVGRSRFG
-247 EVAEQFGERTQA
+247 EVAEQLGERVQE
-259 DHLML
+259 DPLML

-282 VQGADTLG
+282 VQGADTID

-296 VMLGEPRSGMVSG
+296 VMLGEPRSGMVQG

-322 LDLEQGFD
+322 LDVEQAFD
-330 IHFDLRPGMDLY
+330 IHFDLRPGMGLY
-342 STEYPPPRVPE
+342 TTAYPPPQLPA

-361 PAEDAPAEESRDP
+361 PVEDPEPAEDLDP
-374 AEPAGG
+374 AEPAAQGDDPSPAPSEPTEDSAEAGG
-380 SADAAAGLENA
+380 APADAPE
-391 AGVPDVAAQAPDTAA
+391 DVAATAEE
-406 GEPETA
+406 GD
-412 AVDPSSAA
+412 AV
-420 SGPPGDPPEAG
+420 
-431 GTERDVA
+431 
-438 GDVAAPEAAPS
+438 EAAPDD
-449 GEPPSPGDPMDT
+449 PGL
-461 AAGAGGTDSAAGI
+461 
-474 AGDAAPAEADPAG
+474 AGDAAPAEAAATG
-487 GPPSPNDPTATRVA
+487 ESSSPGDPTPAPVPVA
-501 VGGTE
+501 GPE
-506 ATDAAADDR
+506 AADAAAG
-515 APSADPARVSS
+515 DPAPP
-526 SANPSEAAAG
+526 ANPSEAEENPSEAEENPPATVQPAA
-536 DDPSAT
+536 
-542 TRPAHPPDLDFSLA
+542 PPDLDFSLA

-594 LRWAALVATF
+594 LRWVALVATF

-617 SHITAA
+617 SHITAV
-623 ISVGPGVFLE
+623 ISVGPAVFLE

-660 PFGVLQDFLEKVVPG
+660 PFGVLQDFLEKVVPR

-692 KYVVLAAVLLPALAG
+692 KYVCLAAILLPALAG
-707 SRASIFPLL
+707 SRASIFSFFEPFGTVFFLSSSIVL
-716 RALRDRLLPEFV
+716 WAI
-728 HRALGHRRG
+728 
-737 GAGGLGDRAAL
+737 AGGILVASAIVPRFYCRYACPLGAAL
-748 LLPLR
+748 AVASTVSPFRIRRVEHCDHCKVCEQACPTGAIEGPRIDFRECVRCNICEAKLIEQAGVCRHDIDEVRRR
-753 LPAGR
+753 LVQLKVAP
-758 GARGGLHRVALPH
+758 GARIETGG
-771 PPGGALRPL
+771 
-780 QGVRAG
+780 
-786 LSHGGHRGTA
+786 
-796 HRLPRV
+796 
-802 RALQRLRGEADRAGG
+802 
-817 CLPPR
+817 
-822 HPRRAPAAGAAEGG
+822 
-836 ARCRARNRCPDRD
+836 
-849 RCLSPDRCPRAYHAA
+849 
-864 RRSGSAGR
+864 
-872 RACCWRWAAG
+872 
-882 SRRRSFVGPGCTARA
+882 
-897 TPAPAWARWCTSGWC
+897 
-912 TPRPPARASWPPPPS
+912 
-927 TRSIG
+927 
-932 WKRSSAA
+932 
-939 TGPTRRCP
+939 
-947 ASTGT
+947 
-952 GF
+952 

>member
-1 MPDPRLLAIA
+1 MRLLAA
-11 AIVGALAPAPA
+11 AVLCILAPAPA
-22 LGQEGLDDFP
+22 FAQQIADDFP
-32 VPQSLVEEVLPGAI
+32 FPQSLVEEVLPGAT

-60 YAADAPDEEAVVGY
+60 YAADAPSDEALVGY

-91 IEALVGMD
+91 IEVLVGMD
-99 REGVLTGVRVTHYVE
+99 REGTLTGVRVTHYVE

-186 GSLLTIGIEELEEL
+186 GSLLTIGMEELDEL

-214 HVLENDVTRIVLSF
+214 HVLENNVTRIVLSF

-233 DSVGEMLVGRTRFG
+233 DSVGEMLVGRARFA
-247 EVAEQFGERTQA
+247 EVAEQLGERVQE
-259 DHLML
+259 DPLML

-282 VQGADTLG
+282 VQGADTID

-296 VMLGEPRSGMVSG
+296 VMLGEPRSGMVQG

-322 LDLEQGFD
+322 LDVEQAFD
-330 IHFDLRPGMDLY
+330 IHFDLRPGMGLY
-342 STEYPPPRVPE
+342 TTAYPPPQVAE
-353 RIVAEDAP
+353 GIVAEDAP
-361 PAEDAPAEESRDP
+361 PAEDAPAGEDPDPASPVADAIDPAGVAEPVVSGIAADEPETAAGEPPPAPSELPEDP
-374 AEPAGG
+374 AEAGG
-380 SADAAAGLENA
+380 LAGDAREDAPAPEEEAAVEAAADDPGIAADAAGAEAVAAGEPASLDDPTAAPVPVDPTEAADAAAG
-391 AGVPDVAAQAPDTAA
+391 
-406 GEPETA
+406 
-412 AVDPSSAA
+412 
-420 SGPPGDPPEAG
+420 
-431 GTERDVA
+431 
-438 GDVAAPEAAPS
+438 
-449 GEPPSPGDPMDT
+449 
-461 AAGAGGTDSAAGI
+461 
-474 AGDAAPAEADPAG
+474 DPA
-487 GPPSPNDPTATRVA
+487 PP
-501 VGGTE
+501 
-506 ATDAAADDR
+506 
-515 APSADPARVSS
+515 
-526 SANPSEAAAG
+526 ANPSEAEENPPAPVQPAA
-536 DDPSAT
+536 
-542 TRPAHPPDLDFSLA
+542 PPDLDFSLA

-594 LRWAALVATF
+594 LRWVALAATF

-617 SHITAA
+617 SHITAV
-623 ISVGPGVFLE
+623 ISVGPAVFLE

-660 PFGVLQDFLEKVVPG
+660 PFGVLQDFLEKVVPR

-692 KYVVLAAVLLPALAG
+692 KYVCLAAILLPALAG
-707 SRASIFPLL
+707 SRASIFSFFEPFGTVFFLSSSIVL
-716 RALRDRLLPEFV
+716 WAI
-728 HRALGHRRG
+728 
-737 GAGGLGDRAAL
+737 AGGILIASAIVPRFYCRYACPLGAAL
-748 LLPLR
+748 AVASTVSPFR
-753 LPAGR
+753 IRRVEHCDHCKVCEQACPT
-758 GARGGLHRVALPH
+758 GAIEGPRIDFRECVRCNICETKLIE
-771 PPGGALRPL
+771 
-780 QGVRAG
+780 RAG
-786 LSHGGHRGTA
+786 VCRHDIDEVRR
-796 HRLPRV
+796 RLV
-802 RALQRLRGEADRAGG
+802 QLEV
-817 CLPPR
+817 
-822 HPRRAPAAGAAEGG
+822 AP
-836 ARCRARNRCPDRD
+836 
-849 RCLSPDRCPRAYHAA
+849 
-864 RRSGSAGR
+864 SAGS
-872 RACCWRWAAG
+872 G
-882 SRRRSFVGPGCTARA
+882 
-897 TPAPAWARWCTSGWC
+897 TSV
-912 TPRPPARASWPPPPS
+912 R
-927 TRSIG
+927 IE
-932 WKRSSAA
+932 
-939 TGPTRRCP
+939 TG
-947 ASTGT
+947 A
-952 GF
+952 